1 MAMQNTGFSARRLA
15 ALWLGALALPLPA
28 LAMPNLQGTEWR
40 MVEPAPA
47 GQPPTVAFQPGKM
60 TGFAGCNRFI
70 RTVDAKGKAQVATTR
85 MACRPPLMEMEQH
98 FIAFLSSP
106 FRVLPDGRAQTLVLK
121 SERAEYRFVRLSPNA
136 DPAAQPA
143 KLQYLYVA
151 PERQACH
158 NGEASRDCLQVRE
171 RAEQSWRPL
180 QGEIAGFHPK
190 PGVSYYIKLKPAAQ
204 ADAGSRWTLERI
216 VYSEE
221 VSKLR

>member
-1 MAMQNTGFSARRLA
+1 MQNTGFSARRLA

-40 MVEPAPA
+40 MVAPAPA
-47 GQPPTVAFQPGKM
+47 GQPPTVAFQPGKI
-60 TGFAGCNRFI
+60 TGFAGCNRFV
-70 RTVDAKGKAQVATTR
+70 RTVDAQGKPQVATTR
-85 MACRPPLMEMEQH
+85 MACQPPLMEMEQH
-98 FIAFLSSP
+98 FVAFLSSP
-106 FRVLPDGRAQTLVLK
+106 FRVLPDGRAQNLVLK
-121 SERAEYRFVRLSPNA
+121 SERAEYRFVRLTPDA

-158 NGEASRDCLQVRE
+158 NGEAARDCLQVRE

-190 PGVSYYIKLKPAAQ
+190 PGISYYIKLKPAAQ
-204 ADAGSRWTLERI
+204 ADAGARWTLERI

>member
-1 MAMQNTGFSARRLA
+1 MQNTGFSARRLA

-40 MVEPAPA
+40 MVEPAPV
-47 GQPPTVAFQPGKM
+47 GQTAPTLAFHPGKM
-60 TGFAGCNRFI
+60 TGFAGCNRFV
-70 RTVDAKGKAQVATTR
+70 RTLDAKGKPQVATTR

-98 FIAFLSSP
+98 FVAFLSSP
-106 FRVLPDGRAQTLVLK
+106 FRVLPDGRAQKLVLK
-121 SERAEYRFVRLSPNA
+121 SEQAEYRFVRLTPDA

-151 PERQACH
+151 PERQACR
-158 NGEASRDCLQVRE
+158 NGEAARDCLQVRE

-190 PGVSYYIKLKPAAQ
+190 PGVSYYIKLKPAEQ
-204 ADAGSRWTLERI
+204 ADAGSRWTLDRI